1 MLRRSSFRGAVSFCT
16 TVELSKHSSGT
27 KVHDSCNSPSA
38 RVQHTKPFQIRKG
51 RHRKPS
57 KTTRI
62 DRVPHNGR
70 RGRTHLF
77 RFEMNRVDSNRS
89 NGNNE
94 GGAGFYAKLE
104 YASPI
109 NVTNTAFSPA
119 AIPQY
124 QDSFDPGSCND
135 RKPET
140 SSNTQLPITM
150 PSLDR
155 PLSPLQPA
163 QDSSRF
169 RSEFGFSNRPS
180 RWYPQEMSEY
190 EYKYRQI
197 DHSKAGNLKKPPP
210 NYSSSGK
217 KRHTTRKSPPS
228 YSAEANKPILDR
240 KPPPPLSNVIS
251 SKAKL
256 LTTKNAS
263 RIRARSSK
271 LPAVPQAI
279 DVNLSHN
286 TNFDQDSSQTPSPL
300 SPISFSSSMYH
311 KNVHYYPSR
320 DAIEKELSSLPP
332 IRSVFDDHPSKNTP
346 ADTST
351 KRERISE
358 EVTSAI
364 RNDRITRTAQP
375 TSEESSASAL
385 NNRPEKPL
393 RINSHFP
400 SQLQLQKQRQQQQ
413 QKQQQQQQS
422 NTRYYPDPNAHYI
435 PQDDIVCP
443 QPLPKGDAIMK
454 GIATGIK
461 AHLVPRDDNVR
472 SDPPLP
478 KSKSDHSQAN
488 RTHSQA
494 NPTRINALFG
504 SQEEIPSPQPLPK
517 GNGITSRVATRIDAE
532 RPNFVPL
539 EHKEEY
545 DLQLSKPS
553 KPAKPVHVEIY
564 PGVSVELRGAQ
575 ETSKASKRNFVVESS
590 CLICTLKSLCIADAA
605 FVICPSCLVVNPLNE
620 ATLSSKSIKAQKCR
634 GVGLGY
640 THKTTDRA

>member
-1 MLRRSSFRGAVSFCT
+1 
-16 TVELSKHSSGT
+16 
-27 KVHDSCNSPSA
+27 
-38 RVQHTKPFQIRKG
+38 
-51 RHRKPS
+51 
-57 KTTRI
+57 
-62 DRVPHNGR
+62 
-70 RGRTHLF
+70 
-77 RFEMNRVDSNRS
+77 MNRVDSNRS

-109 NVTNTAFSPA
+109 NVTNTALSPA

-124 QDSFDPGSCND
+124 QDSFDPRSCND
-135 RKPET
+135 RKPEA

-155 PLSPLQPA
+155 PVSQLQPA

-169 RSEFGFSNRPS
+169 RSEFGFSNRAR

-190 EYKYRQI
+190 EYKYGQI

-217 KRHTTRKSPPS
+217 KSHTSRKSPPS
-228 YSAEANKPILDR
+228 YSAEANTPVLDR
-240 KPPPPLSNVIS
+240 KPPPPLPSVIS

-263 RIRARSSK
+263 RIRARPSK
-271 LPAVPQAI
+271 FPAVPQAI
-279 DVNLSHN
+279 DVNLSYN

-300 SPISFSSSMYH
+300 SPISFSSSMFQ

-332 IRSVFDDHPSKNTP
+332 IRSVFDDHPSKNT
-346 ADTST
+346 ATDTST
-351 KRERISE
+351 KMERTSE

-385 NNRPEKPL
+385 NNRPKKPL

-413 QKQQQQQQS
+413 QQRS

-443 QPLPKGDAIMK
+443 QPLPKGNAITN
-454 GIATGIK
+454 GIATGIGK
-461 AHLVPRDDNVR
+461 VHIVPRDDHVR
-472 SDPPLP
+472 SDQPLP
-478 KSKSDHSQAN
+478 KSKSDHSQV
-488 RTHSQA
+488 

-517 GNGITSRVATRIDAE
+517 GNAITSRVATRIDAA

-575 ETSKASKRNFVVESS
+575 ETSKASKRNFVVEST
-590 CLICTLKSLCIADAA
+590 CLVCTLKSLCIADAA
-605 FVICPSCLVVNPLNE
+605 FVICPGCLVVNPLNE
-620 ATLSSKSIKAQKCR
+620 TTLSSKSIKTQKRR

-640 THKTTDRA
+640 TPKRTDIG